1 LVGLTP
7 VLRVAPFILEVWKI
21 CAFGAIEVD
30 ATLFGLFQTTKVVH
44 EGVELF
50 TFDIKNAAGA
60 VLELLHV
67 SDLFTYAWIPIFL
80 QIIVAVSGSQSSSLD
95 AHPYRGL
102 IFLSV
107 QE

>member
-1 LVGLTP
+1 MVGLTP
-7 VLRVAPFILEVWKI
+7 VLRVAYFILEVWKI
-21 CAFGAIEVD
+21 YAFGAIEVD

-50 TFDIKNAAGA
+50 TFDIKYAART

-80 QIIVAVSGSQSSSLD
+80 QIIVAVSRSQSSHLD
-95 AHPYRGL
+95 GTL
-102 IFLSV
+102 ILIV
-107 QE
+107 V

>member
-80 QIIVAVSGSQSSSLD
+80 QIIVAVSGSEPSSLH
-95 AHPYRGL
+95 AHSYRGL